1 MLAFLGEDID
11 SEAIS
16 LAFPD
21 LDEPDL
27 LRLLERLNYLHG
39 GSLTVKGSFL
49 LKKRWQR
56 PYAYELR
63 GGFPDYYY
71 LEKPFSSP
79 LGCVLSMKELSR
91 KAGLFEDRSTLT
103 SEIRPNVSEGT
114 LKMAISFFL
123 IHLNPDKGSI
133 AYRVMDDGILFEFP
147 TRTVP
152 ADLRTVPADLFR
164 MGVLEESPF
173 PHWKRCESNS
183 EIRRFVSYG
192 AYRCFFPFGATLI
205 NEGPFQDSSFGEMEG
220 RIVDLL
226 RRNGKI
232 DRKTIVKETGI
243 NSGLAGYYLSSL
255 QRKGVITMV
264 GSPRAKGSFYVP
276 AKRKPML

>member
-21 LDEPDL
+21 LDEPGL
-27 LRLLERLNYLHG
+27 LRLLERLDYLHG
-39 GSLTVKGSFL
+39 DSLTEKGSFL

-114 LKMAISFFL
+114 LKMAVSFFL

-133 AYRVMDDGILFEFP
+133 TYRVMDDGILFELP
-147 TRTVP
+147 T
-152 ADLRTVPADLFR
+152 RTVPADLFR

-192 AYRCFFPFGATLI
+192 ACRCFFPFGATLI
-205 NEGPFQDSSFGEMEG
+205 NEDPFQDGSLGEMER

-232 DRKTIVKETGI
+232 DRKTVVKETGI

-264 GSPRAKGSFYVP
+264 GSPRAKSSFYIA
-276 AKRKPML
+276 AKKVLP